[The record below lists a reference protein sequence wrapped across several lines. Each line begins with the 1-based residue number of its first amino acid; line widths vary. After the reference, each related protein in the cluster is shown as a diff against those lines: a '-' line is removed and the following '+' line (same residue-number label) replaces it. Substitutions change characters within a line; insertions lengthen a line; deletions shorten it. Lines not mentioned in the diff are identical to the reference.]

1 MSRGETVMLQSV
13 IMVKIAKNVLITL
26 AIMACSVN
34 ASAGTKKARSFDWT
48 PVINAIIQ
56 VESQGNPKAVSGKS
70 CGIMQITPICVKECN
85 RILQMRQSKKR
96 YTMSDR
102 FDVRKSKEMFLLIQ
116 SFYNKANNVEY
127 AIRAWNG
134 GHHYSRQATQ
144 NYYEKVLRQ
153 MN

>member
-1 MSRGETVMLQSV
+1 MT
-13 IMVKIAKNVLITL
+13 KIARNVLITL
-26 AIMACSVN
+26 AIMMACSIN
-34 ASAGTKKARSFDWT
+34 ASAGTKNNERSFDWT
-48 PVINAIIQ
+48 PVISAIIQ
-56 VESQGNPKAVSGKS
+56 VESQGNPKDVSGKS

-96 YTMSDR
+96 YTMNDR
-102 FDVRKSKEMFLLIQ
+102 FNAKKSKEMFLLIQ

-134 GHHYSRQATQ
+134 GHNYSKRATQ